1 MSPILPWAL
10 QKEILQARVYKLEAQ
25 LIARDRHC
33 GDEKTVTAAAAD
45 DPAATWDDK
54 WLWPRAADPWFR
66 AAQLLLRGRTA
77 AAADPW
83 LRAASFLTAVNK
95 DAAGCESGK
104 FGDPAVVAAAADD
117 PAAAADEKTVTA
129 AAADEKAAAADDPAA
144 AADDQSSHSS
154 DWDDEDRAAYAA
166 NAPIALAQ
174 LDAAADPWSIYMTR
188 KVARGYEYRKFGN
201 PAVTAAAAAA
211 AAVDE
216 KTVIA
221 VTAAIAADEKT
232 LIAAAANACADAGND
247 PTAYDRYV
255 RATPSQVLGSA
266 AKILQRELLIRDHEL
281 FCARKALDLV
291 RQVDASDLHMAAALV
306 LLDPCMHLGAQ
317 ERGAIE
323 WGHQIIRQRQARDR
337 ALQEADEAYEAERE
351 AEEAAADDRQARDR
365 ALQEADEAAADERE
379 AEEAAADDQAGR
391 PAVEMW
397 L

>member
-45 DPAATWDDK
+45 DPAATADDK

-129 AAADEKAAAADDPAA
+129 AAADEKLAAADDPAA

-154 DWDDEDRAAYAA
+154 DWDDDDRAAYAA

-174 LDAAADPWSIYMTR
+174 LDAAADPWAIYMKG
-188 KVARGYEYRKFGN
+188 KVAGGYESVKFGN
-201 PAVTAAAAAA
+201 PAVTAAAADDPA

-216 KTVIA
+216 KTVI
-221 VTAAIAADEKT
+221 AAIAADEKT

-247 PTAYDRYV
+247 PIAYDRYV

-266 AKILQRELLIRDHEL
+266 ASILQRELLIRDHEL

-317 ERGAIE
+317 ERGAID

>member
-1 MSPILPWAL
+1 
-10 QKEILQARVYKLEAQ
+10 
-25 LIARDRHC
+25 
-33 GDEKTVTAAAAD
+33 
-45 DPAATWDDK
+45 
-54 WLWPRAADPWFR
+54 
-66 AAQLLLRGRTA
+66 
-77 AAADPW
+77 
-83 LRAASFLTAVNK
+83 
-95 DAAGCESGK
+95 
-104 FGDPAVVAAAADD
+104 
-117 PAAAADEKTVTA
+117 
-129 AAADEKAAAADDPAA
+129 
-144 AADDQSSHSS
+144 
-154 DWDDEDRAAYAA
+154 
-166 NAPIALAQ
+166 
-174 LDAAADPWSIYMTR
+174 MTR
-188 KVARGYEYRKFGN
+188 KVARGYAYRKFGN
-201 PAVTAAAAAA
+201 PAVTAAAADDPA

-221 VTAAIAADEKT
+221 VIAAIAADEKT

-266 AKILQRELLIRDHEL
+266 AIILQRELLIRDHEL

>member
-45 DPAATWDDK
+45 DPAATADDK
-54 WLWPRAADPWFR
+54 CLWPRAADPWFR
-66 AAQLLLRGRTA
+66 AAQLLLRGRTT

-95 DAAGCESGK
+95 DAAGRESGK

-144 AADDQSSHSS
+144 AADDQSPHSS
-154 DWDDEDRAAYAA
+154 DWDDDDRAAYAA
-166 NAPIALAQ
+166 YAPIALAQ
-174 LDAAADPWSIYMTR
+174 LDAAADPWAIYMKR
-188 KVARGYEYRKFGN
+188 KVARGYESVNFGN
-201 PAVTAAAAAA
+201 PAVIAAAP
-211 AAVDE
+211 DE
-216 KTVIA
+216 KTVI
-221 VTAAIAADEKT
+221 AAIAADEKT

-247 PTAYDRYV
+247 PIAYDRYV

-266 AKILQRELLIRDHEL
+266 ASILQRELHIRDHEL

-351 AEEAAADDRQARDR
+351 AEEAAADD
-365 ALQEADEAAADERE
+365 
-379 AEEAAADDQAGR
+379 QAGR